1 MPRAKKRPKR
11 ISDVPAAARRL
22 LDLPNVG
29 PATALDLVRLG
40 IFEPEKLKGRNAN
53 AMYDALC
60 KIDGVRHDP
69 CLLDVFASIVAFAN
83 GGPARPWWAF
93 TPERKMGT
101 GTGTCPQPKPIVGKR
116 SPSPGATPSIRGPAP
131 ARRSRQA

>member
-1 MPRAKKRPKR
+1 VPRAKKRPKR
-11 ISDVPAAARRL
+11 IADVPAKARRL

-40 IFEPEKLKGRNAN
+40 IFEPEKLKGRNPD

-69 CLLDVFASIVAFAN
+69 CLRDVFASIVAYA
-83 GGPARPWWAF
+83 GGAPARPWWEF
-93 TPERKMGT
+93 TPLRKGD
-101 GTGTCPQPKPIVGKR
+101 VR
-116 SPSPGATPSIRGPAP
+116 
-131 ARRSRQA
+131 